1 MAKHKGI
8 FTSISRTKNGKL
20 MLDNQ
25 ALRHYNKTNIN
36 GDLKMKDILQDVV
49 AHTHALGFLS
59 LVKVSNEEGTSI
71 DSMAEDR
78 SVILTG
84 TTASPVAEFK
94 GTFGMPNLDKLALH
108 LKNPEYKDNA
118 KIDVVE
124 AERNGDTIP
133 THIHFENAAGDFEND
148 YRFMNKAIIEEKLKT
163 VKFKGA
169 TWEVSVQPSMASI
182 ARMKLMS
189 AAHSEEPTF
198 NVKTRDGNLVFSF
211 GDASTHAG
219 EFVFQHGIEGTL
231 AHTWSWPVAQVQAIL
246 NLDGDATMSISDQ
259 GAMKISINSGM
270 ATYDY
275 ILPAQSK

>member
-1 MAKHKGI
+1 
-8 FTSISRTKNGKL
+8 
-20 MLDNQ
+20 
-25 ALRHYNKTNIN
+25 
-36 GDLKMKDILQDVV
+36 MKDILQDVV

-59 LVKVSNEEGTSI
+59 LVKVSNEDGTAI

-78 SVILTG
+78 SVILSAETH
-84 TTASPVAEFK
+84 SPVNEFV

-108 LKNPEYKDNA
+108 LKNPEYKDDA
-118 KIDVVE
+118 KIDVVQ
-124 AERNGDTIP
+124 AERNGETIP
-133 THIHFENAAGDFEND
+133 THIHFENAAGDFQND

-169 TWEVSVQPSMASI
+169 SWNVEFTPSMAAI

-198 NVKTRDGNLVFSF
+198 NVSTKDGNLVFSF

-219 EFVFQHGIEGTL
+219 EFVFEAGVAGTL
-231 AHTWSWPVAQVQAIL
+231 QHTWSWPVAQTQAIL
-246 NLDGDATMSISDQ
+246 NLDGDLTMSISDQ
-259 GAMKISINSGM
+259 GAMKISVDSGM
-270 ATYDY
+270 VKYDY

>member
-1 MAKHKGI
+1 
-8 FTSISRTKNGKL
+8 
-20 MLDNQ
+20 
-25 ALRHYNKTNIN
+25 
-36 GDLKMKDILQDVV
+36 MKDILQDVV

-59 LVKVSNEEGTSI
+59 LVKVSNEEGTQI

-78 SVILTG
+78 SVIMSA
-84 TTASPVAEFK
+84 TTANPVNEFV
-94 GTFGMPNLDKLALH
+94 GTFGMPNLDKLSLH

-118 KIDVVE
+118 KIDVVQ
-124 AERNGDTIP
+124 AERNGETIP

-169 TWEVSVQPSMASI
+169 AWAVEFAPSMAAIS
-182 ARMKLMS
+182 RMKLMA

-198 NVKTRDGNLVFSF
+198 NVSTKDGNLVFAF

-219 EFVFQHGIEGTL
+219 EFVFEAGIEGTL
-231 AHTWSWPVAQVQAIL
+231 QHTWSWPVAQVQAIL
-246 NLDGDATMSISDQ
+246 GLDGDATMSISDQ
-259 GAMKISINSGM
+259 GAMKISVNSGM

>member
-1 MAKHKGI
+1 
-8 FTSISRTKNGKL
+8 
-20 MLDNQ
+20 
-25 ALRHYNKTNIN
+25 
-36 GDLKMKDILQDVV
+36 MKDILQDVV

-59 LVKVSNEEGTSI
+59 LVKVSNEDGTTI
-71 DSMAEDR
+71 DAMAEDR
-78 SVILTG
+78 SVILTAA
-84 TTASPVAEFK
+84 THNPVNEFV
-94 GTFGMPNLDKLALH
+94 GTFGMPNLDKLNLH

-118 KIDVVE
+118 KIDVVQ
-124 AERNGDTIP
+124 AERNGETIP

-169 TWEVSVQPSMASI
+169 TWNVEFQPSMASI

-198 NVKTRDGNLVFSF
+198 NVKTVDGNLVFSF

-219 EFVFQHGIEGTL
+219 EFVFQHGVEGSL
-231 AHTWSWPVAQVQAIL
+231 QHTWSWPVAQVQAIL

-259 GAMKISINSGM
+259 GAMKISVDSGM
-270 ATYDY
+270 VKYDY

>member
-1 MAKHKGI
+1 
-8 FTSISRTKNGKL
+8 
-20 MLDNQ
+20 
-25 ALRHYNKTNIN
+25 
-36 GDLKMKDILQDVV
+36 MKDILQDVV

-59 LVKVSNEEGTSI
+59 VVKITNEDGTSI
-71 DSMAEDR
+71 DAMADDR
-78 SVILTG
+78 SVILSAA
-84 TTASPVAEFK
+84 TASPVAEFT
-94 GTFGMPNLDKLALH
+94 GTFGMPNLDKLNLH

-118 KIDVVE
+118 KISVVQ
-124 AERNGDTIP
+124 AERNGETIP
-133 THIHFENAAGDFEND
+133 THIHFENAAGDFQND

-169 TWEVSVQPSMASI
+169 GWNVEFAPSMAAI

-198 NVKTRDGNLVFSF
+198 NVRTTDGNLVFSF

-219 EFVFQHGIEGTL
+219 EFVFQHGVEGTL

-259 GAMKISINSGM
+259 GAMKISLNSGM

>member
-1 MAKHKGI
+1 
-8 FTSISRTKNGKL
+8 
-20 MLDNQ
+20 
-25 ALRHYNKTNIN
+25 
-36 GDLKMKDILQDVV
+36 MKDILQDVV

-59 LVKVSNEEGTSI
+59 LVKVSNEDGTAI
-71 DSMAEDR
+71 DSMADDR
-78 SVILTG
+78 SVILSAETH
-84 TTASPVAEFK
+84 SPVQEFK
-94 GTFGMPNLDKLALH
+94 GTFGMPNLDKLNLH

-124 AERNGDTIP
+124 AERNGETIP

-169 TWEVSVQPSMASI
+169 SWNVEFTPSMAAI

-198 NVKTRDGNLVFSF
+198 NVSTEDTGGVTDLIFSF
-211 GDASTHAG
+211 GDVSTHAG
-219 EFVFQHGIEGTL
+219 KFVFQNAVEGTL
-231 AHTWSWPVAQVQAIL
+231 QHTWSWPVAQVQAIL
-246 NLDGDATMSISDQ
+246 NLDGDLTMSISDQ
-259 GAMKISINSGM
+259 GAMKISVDSGM
-270 ATYDY
+270 VKYDY

>member
-1 MAKHKGI
+1 
-8 FTSISRTKNGKL
+8 
-20 MLDNQ
+20 
-25 ALRHYNKTNIN
+25 
-36 GDLKMKDILQDVV
+36 MKDILQDVV

-59 LVKVSNEEGTSI
+59 LVKVSNEEGTHI

-78 SVILTG
+78 SVILSAQ
-84 TTASPVAEFK
+84 TASPVAEFK
-94 GTFGMPNLDKLALH
+94 GTFGMPNLDKLNLH
-108 LKNPEYKDNA
+108 LKNPEYQKDA

-124 AERNGDTIP
+124 AERNGETIP
-133 THIHFENAAGDFEND
+133 THIHFENATGDFEND

-169 TWEVSVQPSMASI
+169 TWDVTVQPSVASI

-189 AAHSEEPTF
+189 AAHAEEPTF
-198 NVKTRDGNLVFSF
+198 NVKTVDGSLVFAF

-219 EFVFQHGIEGTL
+219 EFVFQHGVEGSL
-231 AHTWSWPVAQVQAIL
+231 QHTWSWPVAQVQAIL

-259 GAMKISINSGM
+259 GAMKISVNSGM

>member
-1 MAKHKGI
+1 
-8 FTSISRTKNGKL
+8 
-20 MLDNQ
+20 
-25 ALRHYNKTNIN
+25 
-36 GDLKMKDILQDVV
+36 MKDILQDIV
-49 AHTHALGFLS
+49 AHTHSLGFLS
-59 LVKVSNEEGTSI
+59 LVKVTGGNETTI

-78 SVILTG
+78 SVIMSAT
-84 TTASPVAEFK
+84 SNHSIAE

-108 LKNPEYKDNA
+108 LKNPEYQKDA
-118 KIDVVE
+118 KIDVVQ
-124 AERNGDTIP
+124 AERNGETIP
-133 THIHFENAAGDFEND
+133 THIHFENTAGDFQND

-169 TWEVSVQPSMASI
+169 QWNVVFEPSMAAI

-198 NVKTRDGNLVFSF
+198 NVTTKATGGVNDLVFSF

-219 EFVFQHGIEGTL
+219 EFVFQNAVEGTL
-231 AHTWSWPVAQVQAIL
+231 THTWSWPVAAVQSIL
-246 NLDGDATMSISDQ
+246 NLSGDVTMSISDQ
-259 GAMKISINSGM
+259 GAMMITVDSGI

>member
-1 MAKHKGI
+1 
-8 FTSISRTKNGKL
+8 
-20 MLDNQ
+20 
-25 ALRHYNKTNIN
+25 
-36 GDLKMKDILQDVV
+36 MKDILQDVV

-59 LVKVSNEEGTSI
+59 LVKVTNEDGTTI

-78 SVILTG
+78 SVILQAETH
-84 TTASPVAEFK
+84 SPVAEFK

-108 LKNPEYKDNA
+108 LKNPEYKENA
-118 KIDVVE
+118 NVAVVE
-124 AERNGDTIP
+124 AERNGETIP
-133 THIHFENAAGDFEND
+133 THIHFENAAGDFQND

-169 TWEVSVQPSMASI
+169 SWNVEFAPSMASI

-198 NVKTRDGNLVFSF
+198 NVSTKDGNLIFSF

-219 EFVFQHGIEGTL
+219 EFVFEAGVEGTL
-231 AHTWSWPVAQVQAIL
+231 QHTWSWPVAQVQAIL
-246 NLDGDATMSISDQ
+246 NLDGDLTMSISDQ
-259 GAMKISINSGM
+259 GAMKISVDSGM
-270 ATYDY
+270 VKYDY

>member
-1 MAKHKGI
+1 
-8 FTSISRTKNGKL
+8 
-20 MLDNQ
+20 
-25 ALRHYNKTNIN
+25 
-36 GDLKMKDILQDVV
+36 MKDILQDIV
-49 AHTHALGFLS
+49 AHTHSLGFLS
-59 LVKVSNEEGTSI
+59 LVKVSSDDGTAI

-78 SVILTG
+78 SVILTSA
-84 TTASPVAEFK
+84 THSPVAEFK

-108 LKNPEYKDNA
+108 LKNPEYQKDA

-124 AERNGDTIP
+124 ADRNGEVVP

-169 TWEVSVQPSMASI
+169 AWNVTVTPSVASI

-189 AAHSEEPTF
+189 AAHTEEPTF
-198 NVKTRDGNLVFSF
+198 NVKTVSENLVFSF

-231 AHTWSWPVAQVQAIL
+231 SHTWSWPVAQVQAIL
-246 NLDGDATMSISDQ
+246 GLDGDKTMSISDQ
-259 GAMKISINSGM
+259 GAMQITVDSGM
-270 ATYDY
+270 VKYDY